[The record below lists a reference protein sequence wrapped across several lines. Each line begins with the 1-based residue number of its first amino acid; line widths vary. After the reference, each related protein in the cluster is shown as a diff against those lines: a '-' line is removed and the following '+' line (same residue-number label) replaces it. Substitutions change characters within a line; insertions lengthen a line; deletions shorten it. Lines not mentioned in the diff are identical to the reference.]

1 MAVLSAFRDG
11 VSVLQRNPV
20 ILVVGVAIMAIQ
32 QVSSLGEFTESFALI
47 ALFSLVGFGITIVV
61 WPFFLAGILG
71 MALEGLEGAT
81 TLDRFLEVGKQ
92 RYVSM
97 LGAQV
102 LFIGLMIALFIAV
115 FFVSAIATI
124 AFGIGFAAMEFD
136 AGRAPGR
143 NRDLRDNRNRVLSR
157 VLRRLHVPAV
167 FDAAIVV
174 EGERAFDA
182 FGRSIHVV
190 RSNLLSVVGYT
201 LLWGTVNVAMFTPV
215 YVTEFAVA
223 QPGLQLEVSETMLRA
238 AAIGLT
244 VVVGGL
250 IQAYLYT
257 VHAAYYAIAPSPLH
271 RSGQTTE
278 LGCSLSSRRPVAE
291 FVENQPSTATALH
304 PRNLRKRPARTMT
317 TPIVDPTSGGRTG
330 IGMTIRRMPTAMTF
344 VDVLTLGLSTP
355 TDKTPRGGRATVGTD
370 DDSSRHRTLDS
381 GRLEGIEITVDAPEH
396 SGDGRGEAQSLSSSH
411 RYWESMHVIGTVG
424 LPGSGKGEAAT
435 VAREEGIPVVTMG
448 DVVRQETADR
458 GLDPAKDHGT
468 VAQALREEN
477 GPAAIAERSLPMIE
491 DRLESHDTVQPTAFA
506 RTSKST
512 PSRSASRRPSRSSAS
527 RPLRRSPRAYRYTGR
542 DAGEADGGEG
552 CRPRRARAW
561 LRMDDAMDRAD
572 VVVENTDTLEAFHER
587 IRSIIREGET
597 SDAEEP
603 TEVRRP

>member
-136 AGRAPGR
+136 AGAGLPVGIGIFAIIGIVFF
-143 NRDLRDNRNRVLSR
+143 LVFFVVFMFLQF
-157 VLRRLHVPAV
+157 

-257 VHAAYYAIAPSPLH
+257 VHAAYYTRLLPEPAP
-271 RSGQTTE
+271 
-278 LGCSLSSRRPVAE
+278 
-291 FVENQPSTATALH
+291 
-304 PRNLRKRPARTMT
+304 
-317 TPIVDPTSGGRTG
+317 
-330 IGMTIRRMPTAMTF
+330 
-344 VDVLTLGLSTP
+344 
-355 TDKTPRGGRATVGTD
+355 
-370 DDSSRHRTLDS
+370 
-381 GRLEGIEITVDAPEH
+381 
-396 SGDGRGEAQSLSSSH
+396 
-411 RYWESMHVIGTVG
+411 
-424 LPGSGKGEAAT
+424 
-435 VAREEGIPVVTMG
+435 
-448 DVVRQETADR
+448 QE
-458 GLDPAKDHGT
+458 
-468 VAQALREEN
+468 
-477 GPAAIAERSLPMIE
+477 
-491 DRLESHDTVQPTAFA
+491 
-506 RTSKST
+506 
-512 PSRSASRRPSRSSAS
+512 
-527 RPLRRSPRAYRYTGR
+527 
-542 DAGEADGGEG
+542 
-552 CRPRRARAW
+552 
-561 LRMDDAMDRAD
+561 RAD
-572 VVVENTDTLEAFHER
+572 DGARL
-587 IRSIIREGET
+587 
-597 SDAEEP
+597 
-603 TEVRRP
+603 